1 MIICHVHISN
11 RNAKRERAST
21 SRKLDSVLVAHAQT
35 RDRTL
40 KLRSRRDASNAQRI
54 RVTRSEFVVVVVGR
68 LLFELELQRANVARW
83 QHDEDGGGKVARAA
97 PQVEQHQRQR
107 A

>member
-40 KLRSRRDASNAQRI
+40 KLRSRRDASTAQRI
-54 RVTRSEFVVVVVGR
+54 ARSEFVVVVLGR